1 MKKCLIVVF
10 LMTFLVATTTPAFA
24 IKQLSDQFKAK
35 YVTDKATPGFK
46 AAIDEAKCNVCHQ
59 GSNKKMR
66 NPFGKSLHEALKKDK
81 FPIADLKKAKTPE
94 ELAKF
99 ADRLNDLFKKIE
111 DEKSGDSEKRT
122 FAERMKADL
131 SPGGDKDGK

>member
-1 MKKCLIVVF
+1 MKKCLIMV
-10 LMTFLVATTTPAFA
+10 LMSAFLVASTTPAFA

-35 YVTDKATPGFK
+35 YVTDKATSGFK

-59 GSNKKMR
+59 GTNKKMR
-66 NPFGKSLHEALKKDK
+66 NAYGKALHEVIEKDK

-111 DEKSGDSEKRT
+111 DQKSSDAEKRT